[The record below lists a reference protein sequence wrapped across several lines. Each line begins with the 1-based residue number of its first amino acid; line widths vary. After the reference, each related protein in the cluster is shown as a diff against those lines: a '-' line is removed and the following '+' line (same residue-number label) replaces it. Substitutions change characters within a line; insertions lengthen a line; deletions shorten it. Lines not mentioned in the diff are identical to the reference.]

1 VMLRAEQQ
9 KEQQKEPQKEPP
21 KRIEIKTKI

>member
-1 VMLRAEQQ
+1 MLRAEQQ